1 MIVFLW
7 SSGFCFFRYCWLLS
21 GLWVV
26 PSVTQYWSSVAL
38 FLYIFFELLTID
50 IGRFIKSHQ
59 FCTLDEVLMS
69 FNYNDDA
76 NNCSF
81 CGINL

>member
-1 MIVFLW
+1 M
-7 SSGFCFFRYCWLLS
+7 GC
-21 GLWVV
+21 
-26 PSVTQYWSSVAL
+26 SVCHAILVICGII
-38 FLYIFFELLTID
+38 FIYIFFELLTID